1 MEEKTKAL
9 TELMAKLQVENSDG
23 NKGNIIKEAP
33 RVPTEVAILENGEI
47 ERNRNICDGAEKDS
61 PRAAKKQ
68 SVTKRVEGREET
80 EEEDGGR
87 RSMQVMDD
95 TSILT
100 EIQSVAEESW
110 IVKENVDPSII
121 TTGVKTWK
129 RLARN
134 IGQIGKAVDVEE
146 TISMVKCWTAAK
158 VSYKVEFEWDIGK
171 MGIPEAFLI
180 KNEHEMQF
188 FLVSLTLEDVPNQ
201 GNIHFPCNSWV
212 FPAHRYTKDRVFFA
226 NKPPFKSYR
235 IWTEPDEIWFLRGL
249 LDSTY
254 DSLVFPRDFPVFYDR
269 FSHTVSQPYTKSQLS
284 EKLCC
289 LWKKFR
295 LVSSRLAEFPPR
307 SKLDKRIYGDHS
319 SKITEQQIQKNLDG
333 LTLKQALA
341 NRKLFVLDY
350 HDEFMPYLRRI
361 NNTCAK
367 GYASRT
373 ILFLK
378 SDGTLKPLA
387 IELSLPHPQGDQFGA
402 LSEVYLPSEQGMDS
416 SIWKLAK
423 AYVVVNDSSYHQLIS
438 HWLNT
443 HAVIE
448 PFVIATHRQLSVLH
462 PINKLLVP
470 HFRDTMKINA
480 LARDSLVN
488 EGGTIESTFFPG
500 KYAMELSSVIYK
512 NWVFPEQALPV
523 DLLKRGMAI
532 EDPTSPIG
540 IRLVIEDY
548 PYAVDGLEIWFA
560 IKKWVEDYCSIY
572 YKEDYSIQKDYEL
585 QNWWKELVE
594 VGHGDM
600 KHEPWWPKMQTRKE
614 LIESCTIIIW
624 IASALHAAVN
634 FGQYS
639 YAGFILNRPTLS
651 RKHMPEKG
659 TLDYYE
665 LQTNFE
671 KAFLRTITSKKQT
684 LKALVVIEILAEHSY
699 DELYIG
705 QRDNPNW
712 TCDRECLE
720 AFENFGKRLKQIEN
734 NIKRRNSDGRLKNRY
749 GPVQMH
755 YTLLSPYSEPGITAL
770 ANASTIL
777 CWDSRIIS
785 VALHSPPSES
795 ESETLL
801 RRKPRRRVRSGLT
814 GSGPFSM
821 ESMRLKWTQEE
832 LNLATGNDRA
842 RWISVRYRFLSFSI
856 LWRHCTAVFGGD
868 AFGHRLVTTSA
879 TSCQCVA
886 FKLPRPREYHLSRY
900 ASMSAMVSSWD
911 QHGGGRR
918 REDGA
923 GRGNAVRGTGGG
935 VDSIGEEGEAM
946 ENSERDRKNN
956 REQKNH
962 TARGEEGSNQLGVFG
977 VSEGTR
983 GSGSFIG
990 SG

>member
-1 MEEKTKAL
+1 MSRK
-9 TELMAKLQVENSDG
+9 
-23 NKGNIIKEAP
+23 I
-33 RVPTEVAILENGEI
+33 
-47 ERNRNICDGAEKDS
+47 
-61 PRAAKKQ
+61 
-68 SVTKRVEGREET
+68 EGRVVLSKRQSFF
-80 EEEDGGR
+80 GQKLYF
-87 RSMQVMDD
+87 SIQLISAHNP
-95 TSILT
+95 TS
-100 EIQSVAEESW
+100 
-110 IVKENVDPSII
+110 P
-121 TTGVKTWK
+121 
-129 RLARN
+129 
-134 IGQIGKAVDVEE
+134 GQIGKAVDVEE
-146 TISMVKCWTAAK
+146 NISMVECWTAGKA
-158 VSYKVEFEWDIGK
+158 SYKVEFEWDIEK

-180 KNEHEMQF
+180 KNEHKKQF

-201 GNIHFPCNSWV
+201 GDIHFPCNSWV
-212 FPAHRYTKDRVFFA
+212 FPAHRYIKDRVFFA
-226 NKPPFKSYR
+226 NKVESSEPIYVPRDERFAELKKKDFDMYKAKSAINVLKPKLKSLFKSEEAEFNSFNDVLNLYKGR
-235 IWTEPDEIWFLRGL
+235 FMYPNGL
-249 LDSTY
+249 KDISKY
-254 DSLVFPRDFPVFYDR
+254 VPPIMKQFFQIESEHVFRFPV
-269 FSHTVSQPYTKSQLS
+269 PQLIAANEIAWMS
-284 EKLCC
+284 DEEFAREMLAGVNPVKICC
-289 LWKKFR
+289 LQ
-295 LVSSRLAEFPPR
+295 EFPPR

-378 SDGTLKPLA
+378 NDGTLKPLA

-438 HWLNT
+438 HWYIYYIHTYMKLNT

-512 NWVFPEQALPV
+512 NWAFPEQALPT

-594 VGHGDM
+594 VGHGDK

-651 RKHMPEKG
+651 RKRMPEKG

-665 LQTNFE
+665 LRTNFE
-671 KAFLRTITSKKQT
+671 KAFLRTITSKEQT
-684 LKALVVIEILAEHSY
+684 LQALPVIEILAEHSY

-720 AFENFGKRLKQIEN
+720 AFENFGRRLKQIEN
-734 NIKRRNSDGRLKNRY
+734 NIKRRNSNARLKNRY

-755 YTLLSPYSEPGITAL
+755 YTLLSPYSKAGITGKGIP
-770 ANASTIL
+770 NS
-777 CWDSRIIS
+777 IS
-785 VALHSPPSES
+785 
-795 ESETLL
+795 
-801 RRKPRRRVRSGLT
+801 
-814 GSGPFSM
+814 M
-821 ESMRLKWTQEE
+821 
-832 LNLATGNDRA
+832 
-842 RWISVRYRFLSFSI
+842 
-856 LWRHCTAVFGGD
+856 
-868 AFGHRLVTTSA
+868 
-879 TSCQCVA
+879 
-886 FKLPRPREYHLSRY
+886 
-900 ASMSAMVSSWD
+900 
-911 QHGGGRR
+911 
-918 REDGA
+918 
-923 GRGNAVRGTGGG
+923 
-935 VDSIGEEGEAM
+935 
-946 ENSERDRKNN
+946 
-956 REQKNH
+956 
-962 TARGEEGSNQLGVFG
+962 
-977 VSEGTR
+977 
-983 GSGSFIG
+983 
-990 SG
+990 